1 MLVVED
7 DHPLRRLLA
16 AELVERGYAVTD
28 VSSVAEARCAIDR
41 RPFDLVLTDLAVA
54 LGSGLDVLAHARQ
67 EQPGVPVI
75 FLTGRGT
82 IDDAVRAMKLG
93 AFDFLQKPLDT
104 ERLVLTVEKATEA
117 GRLQREA
124 MLFRRA
130 HALKTRRMV
139 GDAPAMRV
147 LEDQIARLAA
157 TDTTVLIVG
166 ESGTGKELVA
176 RALHEG
182 STRAAR
188 PFVAVDCGA
197 LEGNLL
203 ASELFGHTRGAFT
216 GASETR
222 HGLLEEAHR
231 GTLFLDEI
239 GNLPLDLQARLLR
252 VLQERRVR
260 PLGGNQERE
269 IDVRVVAATNRDL
282 ARSVAE
288 GRFRQDLYYRLAVVT
303 LEVPPLRDRPGDIP
317 LLVRHFAQKVGVRVG
332 KPEVTVSAE
341 VLRDFERYPWPGNV
355 RELSNAVERAVILAT
370 DGQVRRAALPSVL
383 PRAGGVEPLDAAVTR
398 AEVEAIRRAL
408 RASRSRSEAARRL
421 GISRR
426 ALYDKLARFRLDSG
440 APVNRGKSS

>member
-1 MLVVED
+1 VLVVED
-7 DHPLRRLLA
+7 DAPLRRLLA
-16 AELVERGYAVTD
+16 AELAECGYAVTD
-28 VSSVAEARCAIDR
+28 VATIDQARAAIDR
-41 RPFDLVLTDLAVA
+41 RPFDLVLTDLALA
-54 LGSGLDVLAHARQ
+54 EGSGLDVLAHARQ
-67 EQPGVPVI
+67 EQPGVPVV

-93 AFDFLQKPLDT
+93 AFDFLQKPLDS

-124 MLFRRA
+124 LLFRRA
-130 HALKTRRMV
+130 RALQGQTRPMV
-139 GDAPAMRV
+139 GESPAMRE

-216 GASETR
+216 GASEAR

-231 GTLFLDEI
+231 GTLLLDEI
-239 GNLPLDLQARLLR
+239 ANLGLDLQARLLR

-282 ARSVAE
+282 ARSVTE

-317 LLVRHFAQKVGVRVG
+317 LLVRHFAQKVGVRIG
-332 KPEVTVSAE
+332 RADVTVAPGVLAE
-341 VLRDFERYPWPGNV
+341 FERYPWPGNV
-355 RELSNAVERAVILAT
+355 RELSNAVERAVILAA
-370 DGQVRRAALPSVL
+370 DGVVRRAVLPSVL
-383 PRAGGVEPLDAAVTR
+383 PRSGGVEPLDAAVTR
-398 AEVEAIRRAL
+398 AEIDAIRRAL
-408 RASRSRSEAARRL
+408 RASPSRAEAARRL

-426 ALYDKLARFRLDSG
+426 ALYDKLARLHLD
-440 APVNRGKSS
+440 A

>member
-1 MLVVED
+1 
-7 DHPLRRLLA
+7 LA
-16 AELVERGYAVTD
+16 AELAERGYTVID
-28 VSSVAEARCAIDR
+28 VASAAEARAAIDR
-41 RPFDLVLTDLAVA
+41 RPFDLVLTDLA
-54 LGSGLDVLAHARQ
+54 LTNGSGLDVLAHARG
-67 EQPGVPVI
+67 EQPGVPVV
-75 FLTGRGT
+75 FLSGRGT

-93 AFDFLQKPLDT
+93 AFDFLQKPLDS
-104 ERLVLTVEKATEA
+104 ERLVLTVEKATDA

-124 MLFRRA
+124 FLFRRER
-130 HALKTRRMV
+130 ALRGITRPMV
-139 GDAPAMRV
+139 GESPAMRV

-176 RALHEG
+176 RALHEA

-203 ASELFGHTRGAFT
+203 GSELFGHTRGAFT
-216 GASETR
+216 GASEAR

-231 GTLFLDEI
+231 GTLLLDEI
-239 GNLPLDLQARLLR
+239 ANLPLDLQARLLR

-282 ARSVAE
+282 ARSVGE

-332 KPEVTVSAE
+332 RPEITVAPD
-341 VLRDFERYPWPGNV
+341 VLSEFERYPWPGNV

-370 DGQVRRAALPSVL
+370 DDVVRRAVLPSVL
-383 PRAGGVEPLDAAVTR
+383 PRSGGVEPLDAAVTR
-398 AEVEAIRRAL
+398 AEVDAIRRAL

-426 ALYDKLARFRLDSG
+426 ALYDKLARFHLDS
-440 APVNRGKSS
+440 

>member
-1 MLVVED
+1 VLVVED

-16 AELVERGYAVTD
+16 AELAERGYAVTD
-28 VSSVAEARCAIDR
+28 VPSVAEARGAIDR
-41 RPFDLVLTDLAVA
+41 RPFDLVLTDLALA
-54 LGSGLDVLAHARQ
+54 AGSGLDVLAHARQ
-67 EQPGVPVI
+67 EQPGVPVV

-93 AFDFLQKPLDT
+93 AFDFLQKPLDS
-104 ERLVLTVEKATEA
+104 ERLVLTVEKATES

-124 MLFRRA
+124 LLFRRA
-130 HALKTRRMV
+130 HALQTRRMV
-139 GDAPAMRV
+139 GDSPAMRV
-147 LEDQIARLAA
+147 LEDQIGRLAP

-216 GASETR
+216 GASEAR

-303 LEVPPLRDRPGDIP
+303 LDVPPLRDRPGDVP

-332 KPEVTVSAE
+332 RPEVSVAAE
-341 VLRDFERYPWPGNV
+341 VLHDFERYPWPGNV

-370 DGQVRRAALPSVL
+370 DGVVRRSALPSVL

-426 ALYDKLARFRLDSG
+426 ALYDKLARLHLDS
-440 APVNRGKSS
+440 

>member
-1 MLVVED
+1 VLIVED
-7 DHPLRRLLA
+7 DQPLRRLLA
-16 AELVERGYAVTD
+16 TELSDRGYAVTA
-28 VSSVAEARCAIDR
+28 VAGAPDACAALDR
-41 RPFDLVLTDLAVA
+41 RPFDLVLTDLALA
-54 LGSGLDVLAHARQ
+54 DGSGLDVLDHARA
-67 EQPGVPVI
+67 EQPGVPVV

-82 IDDAVRAMKLG
+82 IDDAVRAMKAG
-93 AFDFLQKPLDT
+93 AFDFLQKPLDS
-104 ERLVLTVEKATEA
+104 ERLVLTVGKATEA
-117 GRLQREA
+117 GRLHREA
-124 MLFRRA
+124 LLFRRA
-130 HALKTRRMV
+130 RALQGQTRPMV
-139 GDAPAMRV
+139 GESRAMLE
-147 LEDQIARLAA
+147 LEDQIARLAPL
-157 TDTTVLIVG
+157 DTTVLIVG

-182 STRAAR
+182 SPRAPR

-203 ASELFGHTRGAFT
+203 AAELFGHTRGAFT
-216 GASETR
+216 GAAEAR

-303 LEVPPLRDRPGDIP
+303 LEVPPLRERPGDIP

-332 KPEVTVSAE
+332 RAEVTVALE
-341 VLRDFERYPWPGNV
+341 VLDDFERYPWPGNV

-370 DGQVRRAALPSVL
+370 DSVVRRAVLPSVL
-383 PRAGGVEPLDAAVTR
+383 PRAGGVEPLDAAVKR
-398 AEVEAIRRAL
+398 AEIDAIRRAL
-408 RASRSRSEAARRL
+408 NASRSRTEAARRL

-426 ALYDKLARFRLDSG
+426 ALYDKLARLGLEPS
-440 APVNRGKSS
+440 

>member
-7 DHPLRRLLA
+7 DAPLRRILSS
-16 AELVERGYAVTD
+16 ELRDRDYGVTD
-28 VSSVAEARCAIDR
+28 VGTVAAACAALSR
-41 RPFDLVLTDLAVA
+41 RPFDLVLTDLALA
-54 LGSGLDVLAHARQ
+54 EGSGLDVLAHAR
-67 EQPGVPVI
+67 EDQPGVPVV

-82 IDDAVRAMKLG
+82 IDDAVRAMKAG
-93 AFDFLQKPLDT
+93 AFDFLQKPLDL
-104 ERLVLTVEKATEA
+104 ERLVLAVEKATEA
-117 GRLQREA
+117 GLLQREA
-124 MLFRRA
+124 LLFRRA
-130 HALKTRRMV
+130 RALKGQTRPMV
-139 GDAPAMRV
+139 GASAVMRL
-147 LEDQIARLAA
+147 LEDQIARLAP
-157 TDTTVLIVG
+157 TDTTALIVG

-176 RALHEG
+176 RALHET
-182 STRAAR
+182 STRAQR

-203 ASELFGHTRGAFT
+203 AAELFGHTRGAFT
-216 GASETR
+216 GASEAR

-282 ARSVAE
+282 ARSVNE

-303 LEVPPLRDRPGDIP
+303 LEVPPLRDRPGDVP
-317 LLVRHFAQKVGVRVG
+317 LLVRHFAAKVGVRIG
-332 KPEVTVSAE
+332 RPEITIAPE

-355 RELSNAVERAVILAT
+355 RELSNAVERAVILAP
-370 DGQVRRAALPSVL
+370 DGVVRRSALPAVL
-383 PRAGGVEPLDAAVTR
+383 PRSGGVEALDTAMRR
-398 AEVEAIRRAL
+398 AESDAIRRAL
-408 RASRSRSEAARRL
+408 RASRSRAEAARRL

-426 ALYDKLARFRLDSG
+426 ALYDKLARLGLD
-440 APVNRGKSS
+440 A

>member
-1 MLVVED
+1 
-7 DHPLRRLLA
+7 LLA
-16 AELVERGYAVTD
+16 SELRERGYAVTE
-28 VSSVAEARCAIDR
+28 VAGVVEARAAIDR
-41 RPFDLVLTDLAVA
+41 RPFDLVLTDLALA
-54 LGSGLDVLAHARQ
+54 HGSGLDVLAHARQ
-67 EQPGVPVI
+67 EQPGVPVV

-93 AFDFLQKPLDT
+93 AFDFLQKPLDA
-104 ERLVLTVEKATEA
+104 ERLVLTVEKATDA

-124 MLFRRA
+124 FLFRRER
-130 HALKTRRMV
+130 ALRGITRPMV
-139 GDAPAMRV
+139 GESPAMRV

-176 RALHEG
+176 RALHEA

-203 ASELFGHTRGAFT
+203 GSELFGHTRGAFT
-216 GASETR
+216 GASEAR

-231 GTLFLDEI
+231 GTLLLDEI
-239 GNLPLDLQARLLR
+239 ANLPLDLQARLLR

-282 ARSVAE
+282 ARSVGE

-332 KPEVTVSAE
+332 RPEITVAPD
-341 VLRDFERYPWPGNV
+341 VLSEFERYPWPGNV

-370 DGQVRRAALPSVL
+370 DDVVRRAVLPSVL
-383 PRAGGVEPLDAAVTR
+383 PRSGGVEPLDAAVTR
-398 AEVEAIRRAL
+398 AEVDAIRRAL

-426 ALYDKLARFRLDSG
+426 ALYDKLARFHLDS
-440 APVNRGKSS
+440 

>member
-7 DHPLRRLLA
+7 DSPLRRLLSS
-16 AELVERGYAVTD
+16 ELAERGYAITD
-28 VSSVAEARCAIDR
+28 VCGADEARAAIDR
-41 RPFDLVLTDLAVA
+41 RPFDLVLTDLALA
-54 LGSGLDVLAHARQ
+54 HGTGLDVLAHARQ
-67 EQPGVPVI
+67 EQPGVPVV

-93 AFDFLQKPLDT
+93 AFDFLQKPLDS

-117 GRLQREA
+117 GRLTRDA

-130 HALKTRRMV
+130 RALVGLTRPMV
-139 GDAPAMRV
+139 GESEAMRV

-231 GTLFLDEI
+231 GTLLLDEI

-332 KPEVTVSAE
+332 RPEIVIAPE

-370 DGQVRRAALPSVL
+370 DGVVRRAVLPSVL
-383 PRAGGVEPLDAAVTR
+383 PRAGGVERLDAAVAR

-408 RASRSRSEAARRL
+408 RSSRSRAEAARRL

-426 ALYDKLARFRLDSG
+426 ALYDKLARFHLD
-440 APVNRGKSS
+440 A

>member
-7 DHPLRRLLA
+7 DPPLRRLLG
-16 AELVERGYAVTD
+16 AELRERGYAVTD
-28 VSSVAEARCAIDR
+28 VAGAAEARAAIDR
-41 RPFDLVLTDLAVA
+41 RPFDLVLTDLALA
-54 LGSGLDVLAHARQ
+54 HGSGLDVLAHARQ

-75 FLTGRGT
+75 LLSGRGT

-93 AFDFLQKPLDT
+93 AFDFLQKPLES
-104 ERLVLTVEKATEA
+104 ERLVLTVAKATDA
-117 GRLQREA
+117 GRLTREA
-124 MLFRRA
+124 RLFRRER
-130 HALKTRRMV
+130 ALIGQTRPMV
-139 GDAPAMRV
+139 GESPAMRV
-147 LEDQIARLAA
+147 LEDQIAKLAA

-182 STRAAR
+182 SARAAR

-216 GASETR
+216 GASEAR

-231 GTLFLDEI
+231 GTLLLDEI
-239 GNLPLDLQARLLR
+239 GNLPPDLQARLLR

-282 ARSVAE
+282 ARSVGE

-303 LEVPPLRDRPGDIP
+303 LEVPPLRDRPGDVP

-332 KPEVTVSAE
+332 RPEIVIAPE

-370 DGQVRRAALPSVL
+370 DGVVRRAVLPSVL
-383 PRAGGVEPLDAAVTR
+383 PRAGGVERLDAAVAR
-398 AEVEAIRRAL
+398 AEVDAIRRAL
-408 RASRSRSEAARRL
+408 RSSRSRAEAARRL

-426 ALYDKLARFRLDSG
+426 ALYDQLARFHLD
-440 APVNRGKSS
+440 A

>member
-1 MLVVED
+1 
-7 DHPLRRLLA
+7 LA
-16 AELVERGYAVTD
+16 AELSERGYTVTD
-28 VSSVAEARCAIDR
+28 VASADEARAAIDR
-41 RPFDLVLTDLAVA
+41 RPFDLVLTDLA
-54 LGSGLDVLAHARQ
+54 LTSGSGLDVLAHARG
-67 EQPGVPVI
+67 EQPGVPVV
-75 FLTGRGT
+75 FLSGRGT

-93 AFDFLQKPLDT
+93 AFDFLQKPLDS
-104 ERLVLTVEKATEA
+104 ERLVLTVEKATDA

-124 MLFRRA
+124 LLFRRER
-130 HALKTRRMV
+130 ALQGFTRPMV
-139 GDAPAMRV
+139 GASPAMRE

-176 RALHEG
+176 HALHEA

-188 PFVAVDCGA
+188 PFVAIDCGA

-216 GASETR
+216 GASEAR

-231 GTLFLDEI
+231 GTLLLDEI
-239 GNLPLDLQARLLR
+239 ANLPLDLQARLLR
-252 VLQERRVR
+252 VLQERRIR
-260 PLGGNQERE
+260 PLGGNRERE

-282 ARSVAE
+282 ARSVGE

-317 LLVRHFAQKVGVRVG
+317 LLVRHFAQKVGVRIG
-332 KPEVTVSAE
+332 RPEITVAPD
-341 VLRDFERYPWPGNV
+341 VLSEFERYPWPGNV

-370 DGQVRRAALPSVL
+370 DGVVRRAVLPSVL
-383 PRAGGVEPLDAAVTR
+383 PRSGGVELLDAAVTR
-398 AEVEAIRRAL
+398 AEVDAIRRAL
-408 RASRSRSEAARRL
+408 RASRSRAEAARRL

-426 ALYDKLARFRLDSG
+426 ALYDKLARFHLDS
-440 APVNRGKSS
+440 

>member
-1 MLVVED
+1 VLIVED
-7 DHPLRRLLA
+7 DPPLRRLLA
-16 AELVERGYAVTD
+16 AELRDRGYLVVDAGGA
-28 VSSVAEARCAIDR
+28 AEACAALER
-41 RPFDLVLTDLAVA
+41 RPFDLVLTDLALAVD
-54 LGSGLDVLAHARQ
+54 SGLDVLAHARE
-67 EQPGVPVI
+67 EQPGVPVV

-82 IDDAVRAMKLG
+82 IDDAVRAIKAG
-93 AFDFLQKPLDT
+93 AFDFLQKPLDA

-130 HALKTRRMV
+130 RALTGQTHPMV
-139 GDAPAMRV
+139 GDSLEMRR
-147 LEDQIARLAA
+147 LEDQIARLAP

-176 RALHEG
+176 RALHDG
-182 STRAAR
+182 STRAVR

-203 ASELFGHTRGAFT
+203 ATELFGHTRGAFT
-216 GASETR
+216 GAAQAR

-282 ARSVAE
+282 SRSVAE

-317 LLVRHFAQKVGVRVG
+317 LLVRHFAAKVGMRVG
-332 KPEVTVSAE
+332 RPDVTIAPE
-341 VLRDFERYPWPGNV
+341 VLRDFQRYPWPGNV

-370 DGQVRRAALPSVL
+370 DGVVRRSALPPVVAPAPGGGGVEALDSAVRRA
-383 PRAGGVEPLDAAVTR
+383 EID
-398 AEVEAIRRAL
+398 AIRRAL

-426 ALYDKLARFRLDSG
+426 ALYDKLARFGLDS
-440 APVNRGKSS
+440 

>member
-1 MLVVED
+1 MSLGDVLVVED
-7 DHPLRRLLA
+7 DAPLRRLLT
-16 AELVERGYAVTD
+16 AELAERGYAVTD
-28 VSSVAEARCAIDR
+28 VASVHEARSAIDR
-41 RPFDLVLTDLAVA
+41 RPFDLVLTDLALA
-54 LGSGLDVLAHARQ
+54 LGSGLEVLAHARQ
-67 EQPGVPVI
+67 EQPGVPVV

-139 GDAPAMRV
+139 GDSPAMRV
-147 LEDQIARLAA
+147 LEDQIARLAP

-332 KPEVTVSAE
+332 RPEVTVSAE
-341 VLRDFERYPWPGNV
+341 VLHDFERYPWPGNV

-370 DGQVRRAALPSVL
+370 DGAVRRSALPSVL
-383 PRAGGVEPLDAAVTR
+383 PRAGGIEPLDAAVMR

-426 ALYDKLARFRLDSG
+426 ALYDKLARFHLDSG
-440 APVNRGKSS
+440 KSQ